1 MKSVRRK
8 ASRMNTLLS
17 AIFKFCTTNQLFKY
31 FRRRYSDQ
39 QLKILNKLVRTRGKI
54 RSAISQTAFLKASV
68 GQRTLPKFVKF
79 RIEKSSVRQTPNIE
93 RAFMCDEIEKSKL
106 LITFLKGKLRALW
119 QEVRQFLSFFD
130 YIRFCRYIA
139 TIDERK
145 ERELSIKNERKL
157 KFLFQ
162 QRFGNMAKPNK
173 DTIINLSNYKLSSTE
188 EFVLSHGL
196 NFCLPPH
203 SVQREEIFVEFE
215 VLIGQLLHHVPHSSE
230 QFSALKARLSDLAHA
245 YCGNPTDIGDFLI
258 LKECIQA
265 TRSLRC
271 NENIHIT
278 KPDKGSGV
286 VIMNKIDY
294 ISKMDFIL
302 QDNSK
307 FENLGPSSEFDN
319 TAKIEAHIQRRLL
332 QLKKE
337 GLLPSNI
344 YSRI

>member
-1 MKSVRRK
+1 
-8 ASRMNTLLS
+8 MNTLLS
-17 AIFKFCTTNQLFKY
+17 AIFKFCTTNQLSKY
-31 FRRRYSDQ
+31 FLRRYSDQ
-39 QLKILNKLVRTRGKI
+39 QLKILNKLVKTRVKI

-79 RIEKSSVRQTPNIE
+79 RIEKSSVRQTPKIE
-93 RAFMCDEIEKSKL
+93 RAFMCDEIEKSKS

-119 QEVRQFLSFFD
+119 QEVRQLLSFFD
-130 YIRFCRYIA
+130 FIRFCRYIA

-173 DTIINLSNYKLSSTE
+173 DTIINLSNYKLSPKE

-203 SVQREEIFVEFE
+203 SVQREEIFAEFE

-245 YCGNPTDIGDFLI
+245 YCDNPIDMSDFLI
-258 LKECIQA
+258 LKKCIQA

-271 NENIHIT
+271 NENIHVT
-278 KPDKGSGV
+278 KPDKGSVV
-286 VIMNKIDY
+286 VIMNKSDY
-294 ISKMDFIL
+294 I
-302 QDNSK
+302 
-307 FENLGPSSEFDN
+307 
-319 TAKIEAHIQRRLL
+319 
-332 QLKKE
+332 
-337 GLLPSNI
+337 
-344 YSRI
+344 